1 MAQIKAFNGIRYN
14 ERYNKDIA
22 KLTAPPYDV
31 ISEQQQKALHDV
43 HPYNVIR
50 LEYGLTE
57 GDNEADNRYTRA
69 AAYLEQW
76 LRDGVLVQDK
86 SPAIY
91 VYQQGFTLDDGRTL
105 TRTGFISLVKLEEF
119 SKGVVLPHEY
129 TLSKPKADRLNLMRA
144 CKANFSQIFSLYEDS
159 DAKISYILE
168 GIIQQPA
175 DVDFIDSDGISN
187 KLWVIADQN
196 IIEFIQQAM
205 SDKRIFIA
213 DGHHRYETA
222 LNFRAEMRA
231 ITGKSDGEQPF
242 DYVMMMMVAMED
254 PGLVILPT
262 HRIIKNIKGLDK
274 DTLLNDISSEFD
286 VQALDVCSCEVSNV
300 IAQHEADEMPF
311 FVYYDGRRFYA
322 LQLKSWADVDK
333 ALPDKPR
340 AYKQLDVSVL
350 HSLIINSLL
359 KIDEYSAA
367 QQTYI
372 TYTRDISEAVETVKD
387 GDAQMAFILRPT
399 RIEQVKA
406 VALAAEKMPQK
417 STYFYPKLLTGLV
430 IYKF

>member
-1 MAQIKAFNGIRYN
+1 VAQIKAFKGIRYS
-14 ERYNKDIA
+14 EQYKEDMA

-31 ISEQQQKALHDV
+31 ISEQQQKALYDI

-50 LEYGLTE
+50 LEYGLTQ
-57 GDNEADNRYTRA
+57 GDDEADNRYTRA

-91 VYQQGFTLDDGRTL
+91 VYQQSFAIDDGRRL

-129 TLSKPKADRLNLMRA
+129 TLSKPKTDRLNLMRA

-159 DAKISYILE
+159 DAKVSRILE
-168 GIIQQPA
+168 DIIRQPA
-175 DVDFIDSDGISN
+175 DMDFVDGEGISN
-187 KLWVIADQN
+187 KLWSICDQDA
-196 IIEFIQQAM
+196 IKAIQHAM
-205 SDKRIFIA
+205 SDKQLFIA

-222 LNFRAEMRA
+222 LNFRDEMRM

-262 HRIIKNIKGLDK
+262 HRIIKNIKDLDK

-286 VQALDVCSCEVSNV
+286 VQALNVCSCEVSTV
-300 IAQHEADEMPF
+300 IEQHETDEMPF

-350 HSLIINSLL
+350 HSLIIDRLL

-372 TYTRDISEAVETVKD
+372 TYTRDISEAVEAVKD
-387 GDAQMAFILRPT
+387 GDAQLAFILRPT
-399 RIEQVKA
+399 KIEQVKA
-406 VALAAEKMPQK
+406 VALAGEKMPQK

>member
-14 ERYNKDIA
+14 ERYNEDMA

-31 ISEQQQKALHDV
+31 ISEQQQKALHDI

-50 LEYGLTE
+50 LEYGLTQ
-57 GDNEADNRYTRA
+57 GDNETDNRYTRA

-91 VYQQGFTLDDGRTL
+91 VYQQDFTLDDGRTL

-159 DAKISYILE
+159 DAKVSYVLE
-168 GIIQQPA
+168 GIIQRPA

-187 KLWVIADQN
+187 KLWVLADQN

-222 LNFRAEMRA
+222 LNFRDEMRA
-231 ITGKSDGEQPF
+231 ITGKFDGEQPF
-242 DYVMMMMVAMED
+242 DYVMMMMIAMED

-262 HRIIKNIKGLDK
+262 HRMIKNIKGLDK
-274 DTLLNDISSEFD
+274 DTLLNDISWEFD
-286 VQALDVCSCEVSNV
+286 VQVLDVCSCEISTV

-322 LQLKSWADVDK
+322 LQLKSWTDVDK

-350 HSLIINSLL
+350 HSLIINRLL
-359 KIDEYSAA
+359 KIDEYGAA

-387 GDAQMAFILRPT
+387 GGAQLAFILRPT

-406 VALAAEKMPQK
+406 VALAGEKMPQK